1 MFILR
6 LLMLMEMTNQNYLT
20 IKEAAHQYGRS
31 EQTIRRLVK
40 QHNLTSHVKYE
51 EGPKGKMY
59 LISQVL
65 LQQEYQD
72 VIVDSVPVIVV
83 DDTTQS
89 ENQRLREMVADRDQL
104 IQQLQNRLLEQGG
117 MISHLTTQ
125 LTSQVTNQ
133 KLDRIEELVVQQVTQ
148 LGELQQRLPAPSAN
162 ERFSNRRSLWRRLF
176 GG

>member
-1 MFILR
+1 
-6 LLMLMEMTNQNYLT
+6 MTNQDYLT
-20 IKEAAHQYGRS
+20 IKEAAHQYSRS

-40 QHNLTSHVKYE
+40 QYSLTSHIKSE

-59 LISQVL
+59 LISRVL
-65 LQQEYQD
+65 LLQEYQD
-72 VIVDSVPVIVV
+72 VTIDSLPAVVV
-83 DDTTQS
+83 DNPTQS
-89 ENQRLREMVADRDQL
+89 ENQRLLEIIADRDQL
-104 IQQLQNRLLEQGG
+104 IQQLQNRIYEQGG

-148 LGELQQRLPAPSAN
+148 LGELQQRLPAPSAD
-162 ERFSNRRSLWRRLF
+162 EGSSNRRNLWRRLF